1 MILGAHISTKGGLT
15 NVLDRAQDLA
25 IQAIQIHPSLPQQW
39 AKPKITDDEA
49 RIFVQEMKKRELGP
63 LFFHAIYLIN
73 FASKNPAIWHGSI
86 TSTINYLKLAKTMN
100 AAGVITHLGST
111 KGALWQ
117 DAKKR
122 VVLALRRIFDDLR
135 TSERRDDPVWSS
147 LLNNQKPKFIIE
159 TAAGAGNVIGDD
171 LDEIAQI
178 FQAVQDDY
186 PCGICIDTAHLFES
200 GIQIN
205 TEEEFNNLLQQID
218 SVIGLKNLV
227 AIHLNDSM
235 TDFNSKCD
243 RHENIG
249 QGKIGDEALAR
260 IINHPQLRQLP
271 FILEVPGFEGAGP
284 DKQNITHVKSLLKQ
298 LEQ

>member
-1 MILGAHISTKGGLT
+1 MILGAHISIKGGLE

-25 IQAIQIHPSLPQQW
+25 VQAIQIHPSLPQQW
-39 AKPKITDDEA
+39 AKPKITDGEA
-49 RIFVQEMKKRELGP
+49 CHFALKMKKKKLGP

-73 FASKNPAIWHGSI
+73 FASENPTIWHGSI
-86 TSTINYLKLAKTMN
+86 TSITNYLKLAALMN

-122 VVLALRRIFDDLR
+122 VILALRRVFDDLR
-135 TSERRDDPVWSS
+135 MSGLTCSPTSR
-147 LLNNQKPKFIIE
+147 PKFIIE

-171 LDEIAQI
+171 LDEVAQI
-178 FQAVQDDY
+178 FQAIKDDY

-200 GIQIN
+200 GAQIN
-205 TEEEFNNLLQQID
+205 TEDGLDQLIKKID
-218 SVIGLKNLV
+218 REIGLKNLV

-235 TDFNSKCD
+235 TDFNSKRD
-243 RHENIG
+243 RHQNIG

-260 IINHPQLRQLP
+260 IINQPKFKDIP

-284 DKQNITHVKSLLKQ
+284 DKQNVSHVSSLLK
-298 LEQ
+298 EEIISI